1 MQLRRYTNSGLQC
14 KPKQHCYKL
23 SSSTVRAAPT
33 RRYTLSSV
41 DTSARG
47 EDLPLTADGNYTY
60 LCTNMGETVRTAV
73 SGYAGKWSRFEGPSL
88 DKPLAE
94 GDIIY
99 GFK

>member
-1 MQLRRYTNSGLQC
+1 
-14 KPKQHCYKL
+14 
-23 SSSTVRAAPT
+23 
-33 RRYTLSSV
+33 
-41 DTSARG
+41 
-47 EDLPLTADGNYTY
+47 LTADGNYTY
-60 LCTNMGETVRTAV
+60 LCTNMGETVCTPV